1 MIVDSQMALF
11 FMPGVIQRNARRLLL
26 VRIASRPAV
35 VRGPVLS
42 PPCSRQRPFRA
53 WSLPRSHT
61 AGARHG
67 RPLRV
72 RAPQRG
78 RSARFIRGCLLR
90 SLKAISY
97 FQAITRAHDARAF
110 FRGRFSGPAGWRRT
124 QKLADHLAHE
134 WVDSILSEARQVKRA
149 TLRKALWET
158 HVPVMQH
165 IPENEYRR
173 LQEEWQKQAKAMGV

>member
-1 MIVDSQMALF
+1 
-11 FMPGVIQRNARRLLL
+11 LL
-26 VRIASRPAV
+26 
-35 VRGPVLS
+35 PVLS
-42 PPCSRQRPFRA
+42 PPCSLQRPFRA

-110 FRGRFSGPAGWRRT
+110 FKGR
-124 QKLADHLAHE
+124 
-134 WVDSILSEARQVKRA
+134 
-149 TLRKALWET
+149 
-158 HVPVMQH
+158 
-165 IPENEYRR
+165 
-173 LQEEWQKQAKAMGV
+173 